1 MFQITLL
8 TCPTLI
14 STSQFNFRM
23 TSRVTAEKEPRKY
36 KPYVPR
42 VLRTSATTLTND
54 TDRLSL
60 LKRQRKKYEQMRD
73 ESAWLVAHGYDEYE
87 SHAKTFGNAALHL
100 KKEASVVASRLVLEN
115 SEHREPRNVTPLR
128 PAEPRPSRLPP
139 APMCRPSRLPPAP
152 MCRPI
157 EHYFRPMV
165 AKEPVAPT
173 VTRALTTEPKVE
185 CG

>member
-1 MFQITLL
+1 
-8 TCPTLI
+8 
-14 STSQFNFRM
+14 M
-23 TSRVTAEKEPRKY
+23 TSRVTVEKEPRKY

-100 KKEASVVASRLVLEN
+100 KMEASVVASRLVLEN
-115 SEHREPRNVTPLR
+115 SVHREPRNVTPLR
-128 PAEPRPSRLPP
+128 PAEL
-139 APMCRPSRLPPAP
+139 RPSRLPPAP

-165 AKEPVAPT
+165 AKEPVTPM

-185 CG
+185 RG